1 MRERAQRPTGAG
13 RRALAAAVTLLA
25 AALIAG
31 AAAAAWISQR
41 GGESAPEPVAVR
53 HTLDGDRDRTPAA
66 TAAPASPPRA
76 TPAPEAGRPVEPA
89 APSPAP
95 SPAPPSQASGEASPD
110 RVAAPA
116 EPPDIGVEPAVVG
129 NGEAMLVSVAAPGAA
144 FATLRHRGEA
154 VPLVAERDHFWGV
167 VAVPI
172 SAGPGPARLSVEIR
186 TASGR
191 LTHVA
196 ETRYEVVL
204 RDRRVDHLVLSE
216 EMMGASLSAEAAAEE
231 SRLRAGQFS
240 TFDPSPRW
248 EARFRIPAEGVITT
262 DFGSPRSIN
271 GGPVGSPH
279 TGTDFANA
287 RGTPVIAT
295 APGRVA
301 WVGDMPIRGRSV
313 IIDHGAGVRSGYH
326 HLDSEEVAVGQTV
339 EAGQVIGAIG
349 STGLST
355 GPHLH
360 WEITVWGVNVDPLVW
375 TERRYRPER

>member
-1 MRERAQRPTGAG
+1 MRERGQRPWGAG
-13 RRALAAAVTLLA
+13 RRALAAVTLLA
-25 AALIAG
+25 AALVVG

-41 GGESAPEPVAVR
+41 GGERAPEPVAVR

-76 TPAPEAGRPVEPA
+76 TAAPTVAVARPVVAEAPPPA
-89 APSPAP
+89 A
-95 SPAPPSQASGEASPD
+95 SPAPPSQASGEASSD
-110 RVAAPA
+110 RVAVPA
-116 EPPDIGVEPAVVG
+116 EPPEVGVEPAVVG

-144 FATLRHRGEA
+144 FATLRYRGEA
-154 VPLVAERDHFWGV
+154 VPLVAEPDRFWGV

-191 LTHVA
+191 LTHVT
-196 ETRYEVVL
+196 ETGYEVVL
-204 RDRRVDHLVLSE
+204 RDRPVDHLVLSE
-216 EMMGASLSAEAAAEE
+216 EMMGALLSAEAVAEE

-248 EARFRIPAEGVITT
+248 EALFRIPAEGVITT
-262 DFGSPRSIN
+262 DFGSPRAIN
-271 GGPVGSPH
+271 DGAVSRLH

-287 RGTPVIAT
+287 RGTPVIAS
-295 APGRVA
+295 APGRVS
-301 WVGDMPIRGRSV
+301 WVGEMPIRGRSV
-313 IIDHGAGVRSGYH
+313 IIDHGAGVLSGYH
-326 HLDSEEVAVGQTV
+326 HLDSEEVAVGHTV
-339 EAGQVIGAIG
+339 EGGQVIGAMG

-375 TERRYRPER
+375 TERRYRP

>member
-1 MRERAQRPTGAG
+1 MRERDQRATGAG
-13 RRALAAAVTLLA
+13 RRALVAAVTLLA
-25 AALIAG
+25 AALVAG

-41 GGESAPEPVAVR
+41 GEERAPEPVAVR
-53 HTLDGDRDRTPAA
+53 HTLAGDRDRAPAA

-76 TPAPEAGRPVEPA
+76 TVAPTVAAARPA
-89 APSPAP
+89 AAEAP
-95 SPAPPSQASGEASPD
+95 SRAAAPAPPSQASAEASPD

-116 EPPDIGVEPAVVG
+116 EPPEVAVEPAVVG
-129 NGEAMLVSVAAPGAA
+129 NGEAMLVSVATSGAA
-144 FATLRHRGEA
+144 FATLRYRGEA
-154 VPLVAERDHFWGV
+154 VPLVAEPDRFWGV
-167 VAVPI
+167 VGVPI
-172 SAGPGPARLSVEIR
+172 AAGPGPARLSVEIR

-196 ETRYEVVL
+196 ETGYEVVL
-204 RDRRVDHLVLSE
+204 RDRPVDHLELSE
-216 EMMGASLSAEAAAEE
+216 EMMGALLSAEAVEEE

-248 EARFRIPAEGVITT
+248 EEPFRIPAEGVITT

-271 GGPVGSPH
+271 DGAVSRLH

-301 WVGDMPIRGRSV
+301 WVGEMPIRGRSV
-313 IIDHGAGVRSGYH
+313 IIDHGAGVLSGYH
-326 HLDSEEVAVGQTV
+326 HLDSEEVAVGHTV
-339 EAGQVIGAIG
+339 EGGQVIGAMG

-375 TERRYRPER
+375 TERRYRP